1 MTNVSLLVYLL
12 VCPFNL
18 KYVLDFP
25 SYVHEM
31 YRREECKDLS
41 THYRKRGIDV
51 YSQQSQ
57 AYVPHSEEHLYED
70 AEIYFEIILRSKKDI
85 RKNQKENYDKVV
97 NSFVSDKKEYS
108 LKSIHSSE
116 EVIELYYVHV
126 FTNRIIKIKI
136 EKKKEIKN
144 YLHLFFTNY
153 CIYKLSNHDYNRVKN
168 VSDHS
173 KGVILN
179 TYYIYTFVL
188 LFSLCIYVEKS
199 LLIAFPSL
207 RKHEIGVTLCVLFV
221 PSILFLYFYFY
232 FTLPRVVAVYVILYL
247 LFSLRRRKVEESAS
261 SAWSGKH
268 ASEITATEGV
278 TTPGTAEYEILL
290 NMRLVNMCITYLCI
304 FGVDFFFFPKHFAKS
319 AYYGNTLMD
328 LGVGACIST
337 SAYAMSRKVFK
348 CVKRRRKIIE
358 IKHIILFSLGIARFL
373 AIKLF
378 KYNYSLTEY
387 GIHWNFFLTLCF
399 TFVISNILLIL
410 LNGKKGTIF
419 LISMISIFFYELCIY
434 QFDVHNYLLSERERS
449 NIFSQNREGI
459 FNAIG
464 SINLYLFSHYLW
476 GVLITYRHIT
486 IKVPIQFFH
495 NIYKVKKRY
504 YTVHFSIILFAA
516 SLSFYIFHLLLNS
529 IGNYSVRILCNANYI
544 FVTTSVSLYASGLS
558 YFVEE
563 NILSEKINITILEK
577 INNNTLIVFLFC
589 NVLLG
594 FYNILFQPLL
604 YPLIF
609 VIMILISYS
618 FFLLTFASFLPTNQ
632 WGETV
637 KRKCE

>member
-12 VCPFNL
+12 ACPFNM

-25 SYVHEM
+25 WYVHEM

-41 THYRKRGIDV
+41 TRYRKRGSDV
-51 YSQQSQ
+51 YLQQSE

-70 AEIYFEIILRSKKDI
+70 AEVYFEIILRSKKDI

-97 NSFVSDKKEYS
+97 KSFVSDKNEYS

-126 FTNRIIKIKI
+126 YTNKILKIMI
-136 EKKKEIKN
+136 EKRKEVKN
-144 YLHLFFTNY
+144 YLHLFFTSN
-153 CIYKLSNHDYNRVKN
+153 CIYKLNNNDYNRVKN

-179 TYYIYTFVL
+179 TYYIYTFLL

-199 LLIAFPSL
+199 LLIVFPSL

-232 FTLPRVVAVYVILYL
+232 FTLARVVAMYLILYL
-247 LFSLRRRKVEESAS
+247 LFSLRRRKVEESSAS
-261 SAWSGKH
+261 SGKH
-268 ASEITATEGV
+268 VSEIITTAAV

-290 NMRLVNMCITYLCI
+290 NIRLVNMCITYLCI

-348 CVKRRRKIIE
+348 CVKLRRKIIE

-387 GIHWNFFLTLCF
+387 GMHWNFFLTLFC
-399 TFVISNILLIL
+399 TFVISNILLKL

-419 LISMISIFFYELCIY
+419 LISIISIFFYELYIY
-434 QFDVHNYLLSERERS
+434 QFDVHNYLLLERERS
-449 NIFSQNREGI
+449 NIFSLNREGI

-476 GVLITYRHIT
+476 GVLLTYRHFT
-486 IKVPIQFFH
+486 IKVPIQLFH
-495 NIYKVKKRY
+495 NLCKVKKRHY
-504 YTVHFSIILFAA
+504 NVHFSIILFAA
-516 SLSFYIFHLLLNS
+516 SFSFYIFHHFLNS
-529 IGNYSVRILCNANYI
+529 FGNYSVRILCNANYI

-558 YFVEE
+558 YLVEE
-563 NILSEKINITILEK
+563 NLLTEKVNVTILEK
-577 INNNTLIVFLFC
+577 INNNTLVVFLFC
-589 NVLLG
+589 NILLG
-594 FYNILFQPLL
+594 FFNILFQPLL

-618 FFLLTFASFLPTNQ
+618 FFLLTFASFLPTKQ
-632 WGETV
+632 WGGTV
-637 KRKCE
+637 KRKCQ